1 MKNKLFLLLLL
12 IILIQINGFS
22 QIKNKKE
29 KEPYIFN
36 IVNEVAS
43 TPIKNQYRSGTCW
56 TFASASFI
64 ESELLR
70 LNKGKYD
77 ISEMFFVR
85 MGYHNHAISY
95 VRFHGN
101 LNFSSGAEGW
111 DVMNVVKQY
120 GLVPEKAYLG
130 LQYGE
135 TNHIHGELDNE
146 LKHFVDAVIENKNR
160 KLSPIWLSA
169 FDAILD
175 TYLGSYPENFEYEGK
190 LYTPIE
196 FRNSLNFN
204 PDDYIAITSFTHH
217 PFYESFIFESPDNW
231 SFGKIHNLPIDELI
245 EVINYALK
253 NNYTVAWAA
262 DVSEKGFSHRNGL
275 ALIPDTEIK
284 IDADLE
290 QAKWDN
296 MSIIE
301 KSKLIYSFDY
311 YVNEKEI
318 TQDLRQ
324 KAYDNYET
332 TDDHL
337 MHIIALA
344 TDKKGNYFYKVKNSW
359 GTEGSKYNGY
369 FYASIPYVKYK
380 TMSIMIH
387 KDALPKDIA
396 KKLGF

>member
-1 MKNKLFLLLLL
+1 MKNKINLL
-12 IILIQINGFS
+12 IIFILLLHINTFS
-22 QIKNKKE
+22 QNKKE
-29 KEPYIFN
+29 QLKEPYTFN
-36 IVNEVAS
+36 IVNEVPA
-43 TPIKNQYRSGTCW
+43 TQIKNQYRSGTCW

-85 MGYHNHAISY
+85 MAYHEHAISY

-101 LNFSSGAEGW
+101 LNFGAGAEGW
-111 DVMNVVKQY
+111 DVLNVVKKY

-135 TNHIHGELDNE
+135 TNHVHGEIDIE
-146 LKHFVDAVIENKNR
+146 LKRIVNAVIKNKNH
-160 KLSPIWLSA
+160 KLSPAWIPA
-169 FDAILD
+169 FDAVLD
-175 TYLGSYPENFEYEGK
+175 TYFGKFPTNFNYK
-190 LYTPIE
+190 DTTYSPIE

-204 PDDYIAITSFTHH
+204 PNDYIAITSFTHH
-217 PFYESFIFESPDNW
+217 PFYKEFIFESPDNW
-231 SFGKIHNLPIDELI
+231 SFGKINNLPINELM

-253 NNYTVAWAA
+253 NNYSIAWAA
-262 DVSEKGFSHRNGL
+262 DVSDKGFSHRKGL
-275 ALIPDTEIK
+275 ALIPDTETNIENG
-284 IDADLE
+284 LE

-296 MSIIE
+296 MSE
-301 KSKLIYSFDY
+301 KEKTKLIYSFDY
-311 YVNEKEI
+311 YVKEKEI
-318 TQDLRQ
+318 TQEVRQ

-337 MHIIALA
+337 MHIIGLA
-344 TDKKGNYFYKVKNSW
+344 TDQNGKYFYKVKNSW
-359 GTEGSKYNGY
+359 GIEGSKYDGY
-369 FYASIPYVKYK
+369 FYASTPYVMYK

-396 KKLGF
+396 IKLGF